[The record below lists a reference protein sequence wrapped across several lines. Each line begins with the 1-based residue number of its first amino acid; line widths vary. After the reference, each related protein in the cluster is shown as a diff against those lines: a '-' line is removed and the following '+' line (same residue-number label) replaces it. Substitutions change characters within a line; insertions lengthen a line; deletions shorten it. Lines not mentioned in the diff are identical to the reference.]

1 MIYGFIGDIGQGK
14 TLSMVRT
21 AYSLFK
27 QGHKIYSNIKLNFK
41 FEYFT
46 INDIIKY
53 AENDKTFKN
62 AVFLIDEA
70 HIFIDSRN
78 SMTKKNLI
86 ISYFILQTRKKDV
99 TLLYTTQYFH
109 QIDKR
114 LRASTNAIIECYFKK
129 YNNIPI
135 CLNIINIIKSN
146 NIIIKKDIFNP
157 IPYFKLYDTLEVVK
171 PI

>member
-14 TLSMVRT
+14 TLSMIRI
-21 AYSLFK
+21 AYTLYK
-27 QGHKIYSNIKLNFK
+27 QGHKIYSNIKLNFP

-46 INDIIKY
+46 LSDIIKY

-62 AVFLIDEA
+62 AVFIIDEA

-78 SMTKKNLI
+78 SMSKKNLI

-114 LRASTNAIIECYFKK
+114 LRASTNAIIECYYKNI
-129 YNNIPI
+129 NNNPI
-135 CLNIINIIKSN
+135 ALNIINIMKNN

-157 IPYFKLYDTLEVVK
+157 KPYFKLYNTYEVVK